1 MDAKVSRLIA
11 LGSRGSLGSE
21 LELTRDHMTLGRSHT
36 NDLVLSEPSVSRVHA
51 SLTVDGDGRVS
62 VQDLGSSAGTTV
74 NGRPASG
81 SVLLRSGD
89 VVSFGGA
96 RFQYEGASENTAATA
111 ALPIQGA
118 PRPRPR
124 DEHVQGQYEIENQRA
139 GNISNVAGNQYTAYV
154 SHIRQERE
162 SFLQA
167 VAATRTKA
175 RWLIWTGVFVTLVG
189 LIVAG
194 MNFFQFMDG
203 LPNFANGGLPSVT
216 DGLPGAA
223 NGGLPAPFR
232 YYMIGVFT
240 VMGGQILLIIGIVL
254 HVVATSRR
262 KRVDR
267 EFPLPRPNGY

>member
-1 MDAKVSRLIA
+1 MDDKVSRLIA
-11 LGSRGSLGSE
+11 LGPRGSLGAD
-21 LELTRDHMTLGRSHT
+21 LELTRSHMTLGRSHS

-51 SLTVDGDGRVS
+51 SLSVDHDGRVS

-74 NGRPASG
+74 NGRPTSG
-81 SVLLRSGD
+81 SVILRSGD
-89 VVSFGGA
+89 VVSFGAA
-96 RFQYEGASENTAATA
+96 RYQY
-111 ALPIQGA
+111 QGA
-118 PRPRPR
+118 PDRSADTTPLPVQRAPGPRPR
-124 DEHVQGQYEIENQRA
+124 DEHVQGQYEIENQHA

-189 LIVAG
+189 LVIAG

-216 DGLPGAA
+216 DGLPGAVD
-223 NGGLPAPFR
+223 GGFPPSFR

-267 EFPLPRPNGY
+267 DFPLPRPYGY

>member
-11 LGSRGSLGSE
+11 LGPHGSSGSE
-21 LELTRDHMTLGRSHT
+21 LELTSGYMTLGRSHS

-51 SLTVDGDGRVS
+51 SLTVDQDGRAS

-81 SVLLRSGD
+81 PLVLRSGD
-89 VVSFGGA
+89 VISFGEA
-96 RFQYEGASENTAATA
+96 RFQYQGASEKPVITA
-111 ALPIQGA
+111 ALPVQRA
-118 PRPRPR
+118 PRPQPR
-124 DEHVQGQYEIENQRA
+124 EEHIQGQYEIDNQQA

-154 SHIRQERE
+154 SHVRQERE

-175 RWLIWTGVFVTLVG
+175 RWLIW
-189 LIVAG
+189 
-194 MNFFQFMDG
+194 
-203 LPNFANGGLPSVT
+203 
-216 DGLPGAA
+216 
-223 NGGLPAPFR
+223 
-232 YYMIGVFT
+232 IGVFLT
-240 VMGGQILLIIGIVL
+240 LGGLVMAGGIFYQIFTGSFDADFNVFRELGGLYVIGVFAVMGGQLLMIIGIVL

-267 EFPLPRPNGY
+267 ELPLPRPRGY